1 MGKLVLVVVAVLVV
15 LAVVVAWTYNRLVAA
30 RNRVRNAF
38 SQIDVQL
45 KRRHDLIPN
54 LVETAKGYLAHERET
69 LEAVIRARSQAISAA
84 ETGVHL
90 DRTSAAYLM
99 GVGAA
104 EGRLGLALTRFLGRV
119 EAYPELKAQSVMQR
133 LMEELATTENRIA
146 FARQAYNDAV
156 MRYNTLLKSFP
167 TVLLAG
173 PLGFAEAALWEITR
187 ASERE
192 VVEVKLGP
200 DSV

>member
-1 MGKLVLVVVAVLVV
+1 MGKLLLALIAALAVVAVYVG
-15 LAVVVAWTYNRLVAA
+15 WTYNRLVSA

-84 ETGVHL
+84 EAGVAL
-90 DRTSAAYLM
+90 DRTSAAYVV
-99 GVGAA
+99 GVGMA
-104 EGRLGLALTRFLGRV
+104 EGRLGEALARFLGRV
-119 EAYPELKAQSVMQR
+119 EAYPDLKAHAVMQQ

-173 PLGFAEAALWEITR
+173 PFGFAEAALWEITR

-192 VVEVKLGP
+192 VVEVRLGAT
-200 DSV
+200 